1 MSAHYA
7 FYEIRNQFHRKLSVD
22 GTSFAESHELVGDER
37 RAAVALEYEF
47 VLVGIPATI
56 EVAIVAQP
64 PRKKKEKYGSATNKV
79 VESEPNQRTMMS
91 VLKVDPLSIDDD

>member
-7 FYEIRNQFHRKLSVD
+7 FYETRNQFHRKLSVD

-64 PRKKKEKYGSATNKV
+64 PRKKRRSMEVQLTKLWNLNPISG
-79 VESEPNQRTMMS
+79 R
-91 VLKVDPLSIDDD
+91 